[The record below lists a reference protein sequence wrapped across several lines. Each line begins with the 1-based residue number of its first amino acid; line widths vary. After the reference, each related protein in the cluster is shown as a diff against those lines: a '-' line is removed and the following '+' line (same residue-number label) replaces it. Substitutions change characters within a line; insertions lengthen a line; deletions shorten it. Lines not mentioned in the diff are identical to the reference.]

1 ARAREVRG
9 PGRGPVLDHGDRD
22 RAAARR
28 DRGSGPRAA
37 RQGGAGPVGR
47 GVRPGAVHGTEPV
60 RVCRKLR
67 AVPRRRDFRAGGVR
81 MDEYAGG
88 GCRVPADR
96 PHVLRRRGFAAV
108 TRAAGLRAAAAAA
121 VCAAAVGLAAPA
133 AAQPAAEP
141 ADAAKPVAPFS
152 LEADALGVPAVGVPL
167 DVRVRVGS
175 PTMLEDV
182 EVRISADPGLA
193 VDAGGYALYAPSAS
207 PEEPA
212 EWRITVVPVEEGAHR
227 LRLFGEALVDG
238 VPQVR
243 STVATIRVGADDG
256 ADGDAGGESAGAD
269 SAVR

>member
-1 ARAREVRG
+1 
-9 PGRGPVLDHGDRD
+9 
-22 RAAARR
+22 
-28 DRGSGPRAA
+28 
-37 RQGGAGPVGR
+37 
-47 GVRPGAVHGTEPV
+47 
-60 RVCRKLR
+60 
-67 AVPRRRDFRAGGVR
+67 
-81 MDEYAGG
+81 
-88 GCRVPADR
+88 
-96 PHVLRRRGFAAV
+96 V
-108 TRAAGLRAAAAAA
+108 TRAAGFRAAAAAA
-121 VCAAAVGLAAPA
+121 VCAAAVGLAVPA

-269 SAVR
+269 SAVRSAEGGSTARGAGGAPGARDGGAEPGTARKSAAGGPERGEARTDPERVIRLPAVERP